1 MNTINKEMDVPTVWQ
16 EGEIIR
22 LYKGKGTKGKC
33 SNERGITLSSNFGKV
48 YERIINERVIK
59 NVNLSESQAG
69 GRKGTATVAW
79 LTGIMHVLY
88 KQGLTDNHWT
98 LVRKLNENLT
108 AKVQTKYGM
117 TRTITIKDSI
127 RQGGVLSTTMYG
139 LLMDEISK
147 EIKKENI
154 GIKTTE
160 EAERKGSLLWVDDVL
175 LITTEGED
183 LQKSLNITNETSDKY
198 HVEYGEPKSNVLK
211 VKHTRK
217 KKEENFYIGDQQLKE
232 ADKYKYLGHLQNSKN
247 NNNDHMQ
254 MTKGKT
260 EAAYQKMMAL
270 TGGSDFMQIEMETIW
285 TVLEACII
293 PIIIYGGEAWEMT
306 TQNFKTA
313 NMLLDNILKRILK
326 TPKGTPR
333 EALYI
338 ETGILDPKTLIMKN
352 RITMES
358 RIKKGDNETMKEI
371 LSIQNE
377 GSWATQNNKIKEK
390 LEITEV
396 DMNQSKNV
404 PKRITKEKISAY
416 FKEELT
422 ANAHDKSKMKYYF
435 EGKQEWKIRNRAN
448 YMNKLTR
455 NQASTIFKA
464 RTRMLKVKAN
474 YKNGNK
480 DINCRACGKYEETQN
495 HILEECEIINK
506 DESPIKKEII
516 FTECA
521 TELKKVAISINKKM
535 ELLEKIGQ
543 KSTSS

>member
-69 GRKGTATVAW
+69 GRKGTATVDHILLAKELIAAAKRQKKDAYIAFLDVTKAYDKAW

-108 AKVQTKYGM
+108 AKIQTKYGM

-198 HVEYGEPKSNVLK
+198 HVEYG
-211 VKHTRK
+211 
-217 KKEENFYIGDQQLKE
+217 
-232 ADKYKYLGHLQNSKN
+232 
-247 NNNDHMQ
+247 
-254 MTKGKT
+254 
-260 EAAYQKMMAL
+260 
-270 TGGSDFMQIEMETIW
+270 
-285 TVLEACII
+285 
-293 PIIIYGGEAWEMT
+293 
-306 TQNFKTA
+306 
-313 NMLLDNILKRILK
+313 
-326 TPKGTPR
+326 
-333 EALYI
+333 
-338 ETGILDPKTLIMKN
+338 
-352 RITMES
+352 
-358 RIKKGDNETMKEI
+358 
-371 LSIQNE
+371 
-377 GSWATQNNKIKEK
+377 
-390 LEITEV
+390 
-396 DMNQSKNV
+396 
-404 PKRITKEKISAY
+404 
-416 FKEELT
+416 
-422 ANAHDKSKMKYYF
+422 
-435 EGKQEWKIRNRAN
+435 
-448 YMNKLTR
+448 
-455 NQASTIFKA
+455 
-464 RTRMLKVKAN
+464 
-474 YKNGNK
+474 
-480 DINCRACGKYEETQN
+480 
-495 HILEECEIINK
+495 
-506 DESPIKKEII
+506 
-516 FTECA
+516 
-521 TELKKVAISINKKM
+521 
-535 ELLEKIGQ
+535 
-543 KSTSS
+543 